1 MPRCEKRAHELAD
14 EEATKRSFPKKVRDE
29 RPEPLRDRRAGS
41 TALLHRKF
49 LRIMGLA
56 LAVVMFVAG
65 CGGSTGGE
73 KPEESATSGERVTV
87 GDDER
92 AIVWGEG
99 DRGVVLAHGASYDAA
114 SWEPQGRRLGENGVV
129 AVAVEDATPESLR
142 FAMDYLK
149 KERGVE
155 SVALIGAS
163 AGTGPVLRVA
173 GENPE
178 GVSQIILLSGI
189 GDVSGLG
196 EYPKLFVASEGEG
209 IAERVRRMADEAP
222 GDRNEALILPGDA
235 HAQAIF
241 QTEEGEHLMQ
251 VILERLEAY
260 G

>member
-1 MPRCEKRAHELAD
+1 M
-14 EEATKRSFPKKVRDE
+14 KRSMR
-29 RPEPLRDRRAGS
+29 
-41 TALLHRKF
+41 LLK
-49 LRIMGLA
+49 IVGPTLA
-56 LAVVMFVAG
+56 MVIFVAG
-65 CGGSTGGE
+65 CGASGGADQGQ
-73 KPEESATSGERVTV
+73 KPESSTFGERTTV
-87 GDDER
+87 GDNDR

-129 AVAVEDATPESLR
+129 AVAVEDTTPGSLR
-142 FAMDYLK
+142 FAIDYLK
-149 KERGVE
+149 KERSVE

-163 AGTGPVLRVA
+163 AGTDPVLRVA
-173 GENPE
+173 GENPGE
-178 GVSQIILLSGI
+178 VSQIILLSGT

-196 EYPKLFVASEGEG
+196 EYPKLFVASEGEE

-241 QTEEGEHLMQ
+241 QTGEGERLMQ
-251 VILERLEAY
+251 AILDRLEKY